1 VCKLQVRSRNAP
13 AGCALLCAGFPRV
26 VKGSPRMDASGL
38 NQLCELCGRRLS
50 KVKHH
55 RAHGPGRACTPR
67 CKPRQQMFELQ
78 AASAAA
84 AAPVATRKRRATSDP
99 GESPEP
105 ATSQTLTRRVIA
117 PEPASTSKKQY
128 NTRREE
134 QIMRL
139 LDETHARRM
148 RAEEA
153 AAAES
158 QGGGEALRGGSL
170 LSQAHSC

>member
-1 VCKLQVRSRNAP
+1 MYKLKAALIDAPMSCVCCHAAALQHFEALSARRTDSGKP
-13 AGCALLCAGFPRV
+13 A
-26 VKGSPRMDASGL
+26 
-38 NQLCELCGRRLS
+38 CELCGRQLG

-55 RAHGPGRACTPR
+55 RPHGLGRACAPQ
-67 CKPRQQMFELQ
+67 CKQKKQPMECR
-78 AASAAA
+78 AAIAAA
-84 AAPVATRKRRATSDP
+84 VAPVATRKRRATSDP

-105 ATSQTLTRRVIA
+105 ATSQAVTRRVIA

-148 RAEEA
+148 AAEEEA
-153 AAAES
+153 AAAAAT
-158 QGGGEALRGGSL
+158 GGKRGATHTRFTL
-170 LSQAHSC
+170 AFVP